1 MTVSSIG
8 PDGGRHTVSYL
19 SVEHEARNAREAET
33 PAPEEATPV
42 HVPGASPPIPAPTP
56 TPTPAREATHGEI
69 DAALQAWNGDA
80 GSKRAVASYMQDH
93 ARGKDTAA
101 WLRAEYGGDLPALMT
116 WNRSGENRCQQA
128 VEISRM
134 LKIMSKE
141 LNVPVLCLSQLSR
154 VVEEREDKRPVLSD
168 LRGSGPFVPE
178 ADIVLFLYQG
188 CYYHE
193 KMKKSDMMEC
203 IVAKNV
209 YGESGTVELRWRP
222 KGNRFLV
229 SDNMCCW

>member
-1 MTVSSIG
+1 
-8 PDGGRHTVSYL
+8 
-19 SVEHEARNAREAET
+19 
-33 PAPEEATPV
+33 
-42 HVPGASPPIPAPTP
+42 
-56 TPTPAREATHGEI
+56 
-69 DAALQAWNGDA
+69 
-80 GSKRAVASYMQDH
+80 
-93 ARGKDTAA
+93 
-101 WLRAEYGGDLPALMT
+101 
-116 WNRSGENRCQQA
+116 
-128 VEISRM
+128 
-134 LKIMSKE
+134 MSKE

-222 KGNRFLV
+222 KAIGSLFRIICAV
-229 SDNMCCW
+229 GSGKQCVGIYPVRACWWLTAPNPL

>member
-1 MTVSSIG
+1 M
-8 PDGGRHTVSYL
+8 
-19 SVEHEARNAREAET
+19 EHEARNAREAET

-193 KMKKSDMMEC
+193 KMKKSDMM
-203 IVAKNV
+203 
-209 YGESGTVELRWRP
+209 
-222 KGNRFLV
+222 
-229 SDNMCCW
+229 